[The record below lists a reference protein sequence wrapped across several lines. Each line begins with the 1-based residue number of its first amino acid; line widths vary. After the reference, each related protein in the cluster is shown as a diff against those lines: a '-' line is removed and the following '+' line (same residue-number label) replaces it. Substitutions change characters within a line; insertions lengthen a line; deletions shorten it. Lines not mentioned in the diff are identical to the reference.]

1 LGLTISRRFARGLGG
16 DIVLHSEIGK
26 GSVFSVTVDPGPLT
40 GVRLLSPEEATRRTT
55 EAGPVKGATWEFPP
69 ARVLV
74 VDDGEANRELVRLV
88 LEEVGLRV
96 DDAENGRVGADKA
109 LREGYDAILMDM
121 QMPVMD
127 GFAATRLLR
136 QRGVKVPIIALT
148 ANAMKGFEQEVLDA
162 GCSGYLTK
170 PVDIDGLIQTLAGS
184 LGGRRAQGTA
194 LKKEPGP
201 SIPAV
206 AASSTAS
213 AAPVVSRL
221 ADHPR
226 LRAVVRKFAQQMPER
241 MQAIEA
247 AWDARD
253 FDALARLAH
262 WLKGSGGT
270 AGFDAFTAPAKT
282 LEQLAK
288 AGSEEQTHEVVAE
301 LRQLVEHLVVPDE
314 QEAAKVA

>member
-1 LGLTISRRFARGLGG
+1 
-16 DIVLHSEIGK
+16 
-26 GSVFSVTVDPGPLT
+26 
-40 GVRLLSPEEATRRTT
+40 
-55 EAGPVKGATWEFPP
+55 
-69 ARVLV
+69 
-74 VDDGEANRELVRLV
+74 LV
-88 LEEVGLRV
+88 LEEIGLRV

-109 LREGYDAILMDM
+109 LQEGYDAILMDM

-148 ANAMKGFEQEVLDA
+148 ANAMKGFEHEVMEA

-184 LGGRRAQGTA
+184 LGGRRTHGPA
-194 LKKEPGP
+194 LKKEAAP

-206 AASSTAS
+206 AASSS
-213 AAPVVSRL
+213 PSAPVVSRL

-247 AWDARD
+247 AWGARD
-253 FDALARLAH
+253 FGALASLAH

-270 AGFDAFTAPAKT
+270 AGFDAFTAPART

-288 AGSEEQTHEVVAE
+288 AASEEETQEVVAE
-301 LRQLVEHLVVPDE
+301 LRQLVEHLVIPDE
-314 QEAAKVA
+314 QETAKVA